1 MKAAAFLKTN
11 EMAVLDVE
19 LPVPQ
24 ADQVLIKV
32 AYCGV
37 CATDYDNFVGQ
48 TSFARNGFLRYPLR
62 FGHEWS
68 GVVCQVGA
76 DVHTFKVGDRVIGD
90 GKVTCG
96 VCENCRKGQWYN
108 CLNLRAVGTVHD
120 HWPGG
125 MAEYIL
131 MPARNVF
138 PLGDH
143 VTLKEAAL
151 LEPVTIAMNGFR
163 QEDLTGKTVL
173 VIGSGA
179 IGLGGVTAAR
189 ALGAGRVICAGRKQF
204 KLDRALEMGATDV
217 IDTTKAPLKD
227 QLLAVN
233 GGKRA
238 DFVLETSGNTQYVED
253 CLDYV
258 EKMGVFSMVAFYD
271 RPLNNFNLDDMIF
284 AKITLRG
291 ASGSQQYMPVALDLL
306 NRGKIHL
313 MPLLTQEVDFADVRT
328 VMDAYRACAAQRIK
342 MLVRIGSENV
352 GDTL

>member
-11 EMAVLDVE
+11 EMAVLEVE
-19 LPVPQ
+19 RPVPQ

-48 TSFARNGFLRYPLR
+48 TSFAKNGFLRYPLR

-68 GVVCQVGA
+68 GVVCEVGA
-76 DVHTFKVGDRVIGD
+76 DVDNFKVGDRVVGD
-90 GKVTCG
+90 GKITCG
-96 VCENCRKGQWYN
+96 VCENCKKGEWYN
-108 CLNLRAVGTVHD
+108 CLNLRSVGTVHD

-138 PLGDH
+138 KLGDG
-143 VTLKEAAL
+143 VSLKEAAL
-151 LEPVTIAMNGFR
+151 IEPVTIAMNGFR
-163 QEDLTGKTVL
+163 QEDLTGRTVL

-179 IGLGGVTAAR
+179 IGLGGITAAR
-189 ALGAGRVICAGRKQF
+189 ALGAKRVICAARKRF

-217 IDTTKAPLKD
+217 IDISKGPLKD
-227 QLLAVN
+227 QLLEIN
-233 GGKRA
+233 DGKKA
-238 DFVLETSGNTQYVED
+238 GFVLETSGCTEYVEK

-258 EKMGVFSMVAFYD
+258 QKMGTFSMVAFYD
-271 RPLNNFNLDDMIF
+271 RPLTNFNLDNMIF
-284 AKITLRG
+284 EKITMRG
-291 ASGSQQYMPVALDLL
+291 ASGSQQFMPVVLDML
-306 NRGKIHL
+306 NAGKIHL
-313 MPLLTQEVDFADVRT
+313 MPLLTQEVDFANVVT
-328 VMDAYRACAAQRIK
+328 VMDEYRACAAERIK
-342 MLVRIGSENV
+342 MLVRIGGENV